1 MERIRFELVEPPSKR
16 LACDGG
22 NVFAPSRRDGSKCL
36 DKKDRG
42 STASC
47 TSVLKCGE
55 AHATLRLATFDVRKR
70 FCAPL
75 LIQGRRIRKRFG
87 TPVSR
92 RAEEHATLRLA
103 AFDVRKHFCAPLLI
117 HGRRIRKRVGTPV
130 SRRAEEHARRHGSP
144 LLGGAKEHT
153 RRSCM
158 LLIRH
163 AEESARH

>member
-75 LIQGRRIRKRFG
+75 LI
-87 TPVSR
+87 
-92 RAEEHATLRLA
+92 
-103 AFDVRKHFCAPLLI
+103 

-144 LLGGAKEHT
+144 LLGGAKEDT
-153 RRSCM
+153 RRSYM

-163 AEESARH
+163 AEESVRH